1 MLLKILL
8 TQSLLLLVLNSL
20 LFRIRFFDLHIRKI
34 MPLTNN
40 VIIKLNEITS
50 LIEDKNNLKESEI
63 EEIKIIFK
71 TIIEDGER
79 YDLDDIESWFENEGS
94 WTNKTSRIRVTNLS
108 HYVQNKYEQTLKL
121 KIISDDDCNC
131 DN

>member
-1 MLLKILL
+1 
-8 TQSLLLLVLNSL
+8 
-20 LFRIRFFDLHIRKI
+20 

-40 VIIKLNEITS
+40 VIIKLNEITT

-63 EEIKIIFK
+63 EEIKTIFK
-71 TIIEDGER
+71 TIIKDGER

-94 WTNKTSRIRVTNLS
+94 WKNKASRLRVTNLS
-108 HYVQNKYEQTLKL
+108 HYIQNKFQQTLNL

-131 DN
+131 